1 MREYLL
7 VLFCTAAV
15 TYLLT
20 GPVRKFA
27 ILAGA
32 MPPVRAR
39 DVHREP
45 TPRLGGIAMFGGL
58 CAGVLVASQLDNLSK
73 AFVEGSDIRALLSGA
88 GIMWILGVLDD
99 KWGVDA
105 LVKLGGQMIAAG
117 VMVWQGVTVISLPL
131 PGYGAVA
138 VGPTQGM
145 VISVA
150 LVVIMV
156 NAVNFIDGLD
166 GLAAGMVCIA
176 AGAFFLYSYR
186 LWYGYTITAAAPAVL
201 FSALLIGM
209 CLGFLPHNLHP
220 ARIFMGDSGSMMLG
234 LMLAVSAISITGRV
248 DPDLLTD
255 RTESLAVTVH
265 TLVPVYIPLLLPL
278 TVIALP
284 LADLLLAV
292 VRRTWAG
299 KSPFAADKQHLHHR
313 LLEIGHSHSRAVL
326 IMYFW
331 AALIA
336 FGTVA
341 FSVTDT
347 GRTVVLTIAG
357 FCLLGIVV
365 LLIPRFRPHAP
376 QAVQAF
382 VPPRYR
388 RAGAEAEQE
397 AATAGTAARTQ
408 GGTADRAPDEAGEPV
423 RAKGAGRAADETG
436 KKTPATAGRT
446 RGPAEEQATDEEVP
460 AAAPAMAELSA
471 KDKELLGRLGTGAS
485 AVGGHGRGRGS
496 REG

>member
-1 MREYLL
+1 MRDYLL
-7 VLFCTAAV
+7 VMFVSAAV
-15 TYLLT
+15 TYLLVS
-20 GPVRKFA
+20 PVRKFA
-27 ILAGA
+27 IAAGA
-32 MPPVRAR
+32 MPAVRAR

-58 CAGVLVASQLDNLSK
+58 LAGLLAASQLSGTGRM
-73 AFVEGSDIRALLSGA
+73 FVQSADIKALLSGA
-88 GIMWILGVLDD
+88 GIMFVLGVLDD

-117 VMVWQGVTVISLPL
+117 VMVWQGVTVISIPV
-131 PGYGAVA
+131 PGYGPVYTT
-138 VGPTQGM
+138 PTQGM
-145 VISVA
+145 IVSVV
-150 LVVIMV
+150 LVVVMV

-176 AGAFFLYSYR
+176 AMAFFLYSYR
-186 LWYGYTITAAAPAVL
+186 LWLGYGINDAAPAAL
-201 FSALLIGM
+201 FTAVLIGM

-234 LMLAVSAISITGRV
+234 LMLAVAAISITGRV
-248 DPDLLTD
+248 DPDLVSAQTGSQ
-255 RTESLAVTVH
+255 TTAVH
-265 TLVPVYIPLLLPL
+265 ALVPIYIPLLLPL

-313 LLEIGHSHSRAVL
+313 LLEVGHSHSRAVL

-341 FSVTDT
+341 VSVTNT
-347 GRTVVLTIAG
+347 GRTVILAMAG
-357 FCLLGIVV
+357 LCLVGLAV
-365 LLIPRFRPHAP
+365 LLMPRFKPRAP
-376 QAVQAF
+376 KAVQSF

-388 RAGAEAEQE
+388 DGEESDAAAGEDDAAGGVEDGAE
-397 AATAGTAARTQ
+397 
-408 GGTADRAPDEAGEPV
+408 V
-423 RAKGAGRAADETG
+423 
-436 KKTPATAGRT
+436 
-446 RGPAEEQATDEEVP
+446 
-460 AAAPAMAELSA
+460 PAMAELSA
-471 KDKELLGRLGTGAS
+471 EDKALLGRLGSGAT
-485 AVGGHGRGRGS
+485 AVGPRGER
-496 REG
+496 RP

>member
-7 VLFCTAAV
+7 VMFVSAAV
-15 TYLLT
+15 TYLLVS
-20 GPVRKFA
+20 PVRKFA
-27 ILAGA
+27 IAAGA
-32 MPPVRAR
+32 MPAVRAR

-58 CAGVLVASQLDNLSK
+58 LAGLLAASQLSGLGRM
-73 AFVEGSDIRALLSGA
+73 FVQSADIKALLSGA
-88 GIMWILGVLDD
+88 GIMFVLGVLDD

-117 VMVWQGVTVISLPL
+117 VMVWQGITVIAIPV
-131 PGYGAVA
+131 PGYGSVP
-138 VGPTQGM
+138 VTPTQGM
-145 VISVA
+145 MISVA
-150 LVVIMV
+150 LVVVMV

-176 AGAFFLYSYR
+176 AMAFFLYSYR
-186 LWYGYTITAAAPAVL
+186 LWLGYGINDAAPAAL
-201 FSALLIGM
+201 FTAVLIGM

-234 LMLAVSAISITGRV
+234 LMLAVAAISITGRV
-248 DPDLLTD
+248 DPDLVSAQTGSQ
-255 RTESLAVTVH
+255 TTAIH
-265 TLVPVYIPLLLPL
+265 ALVPIYIPLILPL

-313 LLEIGHSHSRAVL
+313 LLEVGHSHSRAVL

-341 FSVTDT
+341 VSVTNT
-347 GRTVVLTIAG
+347 GRTVILTMAG
-357 FCLLGIVV
+357 LCLVGLAV
-365 LLIPRFRPHAP
+365 LLMPRFKPRAP
-376 QAVQAF
+376 KAVQSF

-388 RAGAEAEQE
+388 DGEEPDAAAGEDDVEGGAEDGAED
-397 AATAGTAARTQ
+397 G
-408 GGTADRAPDEAGEPV
+408 V
-423 RAKGAGRAADETG
+423 
-436 KKTPATAGRT
+436 
-446 RGPAEEQATDEEVP
+446 EV
-460 AAAPAMAELSA
+460 PAMAELSA
-471 KDKELLGRLGTGAS
+471 EDKALLGRLGSGAT
-485 AVGGHGRGRGS
+485 AVGPRGER
-496 REG
+496 RP

>member
-7 VLFCTAAV
+7 VLFVTAAV

-58 CAGVLVASQLDNLSK
+58 CAGLLVASQLTKLSGLFIQ
-73 AFVEGSDIRALLSGA
+73 AADIRALLAGA
-88 GIMWILGVLDD
+88 GIMWLLGVLDD

-117 VMVWQGVTVISLPL
+117 VMVWQGVTVISIPV
-131 PGYGAVA
+131 PGIGPVA
-138 VGPTQGM
+138 VTPTMGM
-145 VISVA
+145 IISVT
-150 LVVIMV
+150 LVVVMV

-176 AGAFFLYSYR
+176 AMAFFLYSYR
-186 LWYGYTITAAAPAVL
+186 LWYGYGINDAAPAVL
-201 FSALLIGM
+201 FSAVLIGM

-234 LMLAVSAISITGRV
+234 LMLAVAAISITGRV
-248 DPDLLTD
+248 DPDLITAQ
-255 RTESLAVTVH
+255 TGSQTATVH
-265 TLVPVYIPLLLPL
+265 ELVPIYIPLLLPL

-313 LLEIGHSHSRAVL
+313 LLLVGHSHSRAVL

-341 FSVTDT
+341 FSVP
-347 GRTVVLTIAG
+347 GRGRALVLGMAG
-357 FCLLGIVV
+357 LCLLGIVV
-365 LLIPRFRPHAP
+365 LLMPRFRPRAP
-376 QAVQAF
+376 RAVQAF

-388 RAGAEAEQE
+388 KAPEPQVTEVSAEVA
-397 AATAGTAARTQ
+397 
-408 GGTADRAPDEAGEPV
+408 
-423 RAKGAGRAADETG
+423 
-436 KKTPATAGRT
+436 
-446 RGPAEEQATDEEVP
+446 
-460 AAAPAMAELSA
+460 LSA
-471 KDKELLGRLGTGAS
+471 EDEELLGRLGTGAT
-485 AVGGHGRGRGS
+485 AVGGARHGGQG
-496 REG
+496 

>member
-313 LLEIGHSHSRAVL
+313 LLEVGHSHSRAVL

-388 RAGAEAEQE
+388 RGGAEAEQE
-397 AATAGTAARTQ
+397 PATAGTAART
-408 GGTADRAPDEAGEPV
+408 PDEAGGKAGEPV
-423 RAKGAGRAADETG
+423 RAQAGDKAAG
-436 KKTPATAGRT
+436 KAGEKTPATAGRA
-446 RGPAEEQATDEEVP
+446 RGGAKEQAAGQEAPD
-460 AAAPAMAELSA
+460 AAPVMAELSA

>member
-7 VLFCTAAV
+7 VLFVSAAV
-15 TYLLT
+15 TYLLVS
-20 GPVRKFA
+20 PVRKFA
-27 ILAGA
+27 IAAGA

-58 CAGVLVASQLDNLSK
+58 LAGLLAASQLTNLGRL
-73 AFVEGSDIRALLSGA
+73 FVQSADIKALLSGA
-88 GIMWILGVLDD
+88 GIMFVLGVLDD

-117 VMVWQGVTVISLPL
+117 VMVWQGVTVISIPV
-131 PGYGAVA
+131 PGYGPVA
-138 VGPTQGM
+138 VTPTQGM
-145 VISVA
+145 IISVT
-150 LVVIMV
+150 LVVVMV

-176 AGAFFLYSYR
+176 AIAFFLYSYR
-186 LWYGYTITAAAPAVL
+186 LWLGYGINDAAPAAL
-201 FSALLIGM
+201 FTAVLIGM

-234 LMLAVSAISITGRV
+234 LMLAVAAISITGRV
-248 DPDLLTD
+248 DPDLISA
-255 RTESLAVTVH
+255 RTGSQTLTVH
-265 TLVPVYIPLLLPL
+265 ALVPIYIPLILPL

-313 LLEIGHSHSRAVL
+313 LLEVGHSHSRAVL

-341 FSVTDT
+341 VSVTNT
-347 GRTVVLTIAG
+347 GRTVVLTMAG
-357 FCLLGIVV
+357 LCLVGLAV
-365 LLIPRFRPHAP
+365 LLMPRFKPRAP
-376 QAVQAF
+376 KAVQPF
-382 VPPRYR
+382 MPPRYR
-388 RAGAEAEQE
+388 DGE
-397 AATAGTAARTQ
+397 AA
-408 GGTADRAPDEAGEPV
+408 APVAEPV
-423 RAKGAGRAADETG
+423 AET
-436 KKTPATAGRT
+436 
-446 RGPAEEQATDEEVP
+446 
-460 AAAPAMAELSA
+460 PAMAELSA
-471 KDKELLGRLGTGAS
+471 EDKALLGRMGTGAT
-485 AVGGHGRGRGS
+485 AVGPRNEQRS
-496 REG
+496 

>member
-7 VLFCTAAV
+7 VLFVTAAV

-58 CAGVLVASQLDNLSK
+58 CAGLLVASQLTKLSGLFIQS
-73 AFVEGSDIRALLSGA
+73 ADIRALLAGA
-88 GIMWILGVLDD
+88 GIMWLLGVLDD

-117 VMVWQGVTVISLPL
+117 VMVWQGVTVISIPV
-131 PGYGAVA
+131 PGVGPVA
-138 VGPTQGM
+138 VTPTMGM
-145 VISVA
+145 IISVT
-150 LVVIMV
+150 LVVVMV

-176 AGAFFLYSYR
+176 AMAFFLYSYR
-186 LWYGYTITAAAPAVL
+186 LWYGYGINDAAPAVL
-201 FSALLIGM
+201 FSAVLIGM

-234 LMLAVSAISITGRV
+234 LMLAVAAISITGRV
-248 DPDLLTD
+248 DPDLITAQTLSQT
-255 RTESLAVTVH
+255 ATVH
-265 TLVPVYIPLLLPL
+265 ELVPIYIPLLLPL

-292 VRRTWAG
+292 VRRTWSG
-299 KSPFAADKQHLHHR
+299 RSPFAADKQHLHHR
-313 LLEIGHSHSRAVL
+313 LLQVGHSHSRAVL

-341 FSVTDT
+341 FSVP
-347 GRTVVLTIAG
+347 GRGRALVLGMAG
-357 FCLLGIVV
+357 LCLLGIVV
-365 LLIPRFRPHAP
+365 LLMPRFRPRAP
-376 QAVQAF
+376 RAVQAF

-388 RAGAEAEQE
+388 K
-397 AATAGTAARTQ
+397 
-408 GGTADRAPDEAGEPV
+408 APEPQV
-423 RAKGAGRAADETG
+423 T
-436 KKTPATAGRT
+436 
-446 RGPAEEQATDEEVP
+446 EVP
-460 AAAPAMAELSA
+460 AEAALSA
-471 KDKELLGRLGTGAS
+471 EDEELLGRLGTGAT
-485 AVGGHGRGRGS
+485 AVGGVRHGGQG
-496 REG
+496 

>member
-7 VLFCTAAV
+7 VLFTTAAV

-27 ILAGA
+27 IAAGA

-58 CAGVLVASQLDNLSK
+58 CAGLLVASQLTHLGRLFIQSADVK
-73 AFVEGSDIRALLSGA
+73 ALLSGA
-88 GIMWILGVLDD
+88 GIMWVLGVLDD

-117 VMVWQGVTVISLPL
+117 VMVWQGVTVITIPV
-131 PGYGAVA
+131 PGFENVT
-138 VGPTQGM
+138 VTPTQGM
-145 VISVA
+145 IISVT
-150 LVVIMV
+150 LVVVMV

-186 LWYGYTITAAAPAVL
+186 LWYGYGISDAAPAVL

-248 DPDLLTD
+248 DPDLITAQ
-255 RTESLAVTVH
+255 TGGSQTTAIHV
-265 TLVPVYIPLLLPL
+265 LVPIYIPLLLPL

-313 LLEIGHSHSRAVL
+313 LLEVGHSHSRAVL

-336 FGTVA
+336 FGAVA
-341 FSVTDT
+341 VSITNT
-347 GRTVVLTIAG
+347 ARAVVLAFVG
-357 FCLLGIVV
+357 LCLVGIVV
-365 LLIPRFRPHAP
+365 LLMPRFRPHAP
-376 QAVQAF
+376 RAVQAF

-388 RAGAEAEQE
+388 KAGTPAEAEAL
-397 AATAGTAARTQ
+397 AAASA
-408 GGTADRAPDEAGEPV
+408 E
-423 RAKGAGRAADETG
+423 
-436 KKTPATAGRT
+436 TPAEI
-446 RGPAEEQATDEEVP
+446 PAET
-460 AAAPAMAELSA
+460 PAMAELSA
-471 KDKELLGRLGTGAS
+471 EDKELLGRFGTGAS
-485 AVGGHGRGRGS
+485 AVGH
-496 REG
+496 RENAS

>member
-1 MREYLL
+1 MVREYLL
-7 VLFCTAAV
+7 VMFVSAAV
-15 TYLLT
+15 TYLLVS
-20 GPVRKFA
+20 PVRKFA
-27 ILAGA
+27 IAAGA
-32 MPPVRAR
+32 MPAVRAR

-58 CAGVLVASQLDNLSK
+58 LAGLLAASQLSGLGRM
-73 AFVEGSDIRALLSGA
+73 FVQSADIKALLSGA
-88 GIMWILGVLDD
+88 GIMFVLGVLDD

-117 VMVWQGVTVISLPL
+117 VMVWQGITVIAIPV
-131 PGYGAVA
+131 PGYGSVP
-138 VGPTQGM
+138 VTPTQGM
-145 VISVA
+145 LISVA
-150 LVVIMV
+150 LVVVMV

-176 AGAFFLYSYR
+176 AMAFFLYSYR
-186 LWYGYTITAAAPAVL
+186 LWLGYGINDAAPAAL
-201 FSALLIGM
+201 FTAVLIGM

-234 LMLAVSAISITGRV
+234 LMLAVAAISITGRV
-248 DPDLLTD
+248 DPDLIVEQVGSKT
-255 RTESLAVTVH
+255 TAVH
-265 TLVPVYIPLLLPL
+265 ALVPIYIPLILPL

-313 LLEIGHSHSRAVL
+313 LLEVGHSHSRAVL

-341 FSVTDT
+341 VSVTNT
-347 GRTVVLTIAG
+347 GRAVVLSMAG
-357 FCLLGIVV
+357 LCLVGLAV
-365 LLIPRFRPHAP
+365 LLMPRFKPRAP
-376 QAVQAF
+376 KAVQSF

-388 RAGAEAEQE
+388 DGEPNG
-397 AATAGTAARTQ
+397 AATAAAATPVA
-408 GGTADRAPDEAGEPV
+408 ADADGD
-423 RAKGAGRAADETG
+423 GAGAGDE
-436 KKTPATAGRT
+436 
-446 RGPAEEQATDEEVP
+446 
-460 AAAPAMAELSA
+460 APAMAELSA
-471 KDKELLGRLGTGAS
+471 EDKALLGRMGTGAT
-485 AVGGHGRGRGS
+485 AVGPRGDQRP
-496 REG
+496 

>member
-1 MREYLL
+1 MVREYLL
-7 VLFCTAAV
+7 VLFVSAAV
-15 TYLLT
+15 TYLLVS
-20 GPVRKFA
+20 PVRKFA
-27 ILAGA
+27 IAAGA
-32 MPPVRAR
+32 MPAVRAR

-58 CAGVLVASQLDNLSK
+58 LAGLLAASQLTNLGRLFDQTADVK
-73 AFVEGSDIRALLSGA
+73 ALLSGA
-88 GIMWILGVLDD
+88 GIMFVLGVLDD

-105 LVKLGGQMIAAG
+105 LVKLGGQMVAAG
-117 VMVWQGVTVISLPL
+117 VMVWQGVTVISIPV
-131 PGYGAVA
+131 PGYGQVA
-138 VGPTQGM
+138 LTPTQGM
-145 VISVA
+145 LIAVA
-150 LVVIMV
+150 LVVVMV

-176 AGAFFLYSYR
+176 AMAFFLYSYR
-186 LWYGYTITAAAPAVL
+186 LWLGYGINDAAPAAL
-201 FSALLIGM
+201 FSAVLIGM

-248 DPDLLTD
+248 DPDLITYQ
-255 RTESLAVTVH
+255 TGSKTATVH
-265 TLVPVYIPLLLPL
+265 ALVPIYIPLVLPL

-313 LLEIGHSHSRAVL
+313 LLEVGHSHSRAVL

-341 FSVTDT
+341 VSVTNT
-347 GRTVVLTIAG
+347 GRAVVLTMAG
-357 FCLLGIVV
+357 LCLVGIVV
-365 LLIPRFRPHAP
+365 LLMPRFRPHAP
-376 QAVQAF
+376 RAVQAF

-388 RAGAEAEQE
+388 KGEPAVAERAEVLAETAGATVE
-397 AATAGTAARTQ
+397 
-408 GGTADRAPDEAGEPV
+408 DAPQ
-423 RAKGAGRAADETG
+423 T
-436 KKTPATAGRT
+436 
-446 RGPAEEQATDEEVP
+446 
-460 AAAPAMAELSA
+460 PAMAELSA
-471 KDKELLGRLGTGAS
+471 EDKALLGRLGTGAH
-485 AVGGHGRGRGS
+485 AVGPRVDQKG
-496 REG
+496 

>member
-7 VLFCTAAV
+7 VLFTTAAV

-27 ILAGA
+27 IIAGA

-58 CAGVLVASQLDNLSK
+58 CAGLLVASQLHNLGKVFS
-73 AFVEGSDIRALLSGA
+73 EQSSDIRALLSGV
-88 GIMWILGVLDD
+88 GIMWVLGVLDD

-117 VMVWQGVTVISLPL
+117 VMVYQGITVISIPV
-131 PGYGAVA
+131 PGYGPYALT
-138 VGPTQGM
+138 PTQGM
-145 VISVA
+145 IISVA
-150 LVVIMV
+150 LVVVMV

-166 GLAAGMVCIA
+166 GLAGGMVCIA
-176 AGAFFLYSYR
+176 AIAFFLYSYR
-186 LWYGYTITAAAPAVL
+186 LWYGLGISEAAPAVL
-201 FSALLIGM
+201 FSAVLIGM
-209 CLGFLPHNLHP
+209 CVGFLPHNLHP

-234 LMLAVSAISITGRV
+234 LMLAVSAISVTGRV
-248 DPDLLTD
+248 DPDLITAQSGGS
-255 RTESLAVTVH
+255 RTIATH
-265 TLVPVYIPLLLPL
+265 ILVPIYIPLLLPL

-299 KSPFAADKQHLHHR
+299 RSPFAADKQHLHHR
-313 LLEIGHSHSRAVL
+313 LLELGHSHSRAVL

-341 FSVTDT
+341 FSFTNT
-347 GRTVVLTIAG
+347 AQTVVLACAG
-357 FCLLGIVV
+357 LCLVGIVV
-365 LLIPRFRPHAP
+365 LLLPWFRPKAP
-376 QAVQAF
+376 AAVAPF

-388 RAGAEAEQE
+388 RPG
-397 AATAGTAARTQ
+397 AATT
-408 GGTADRAPDEAGEPV
+408 EN
-423 RAKGAGRAADETG
+423 
-436 KKTPATAGRT
+436 ATAQT
-446 RGPAEEQATDEEVP
+446 QVAQTPVAQT
-460 AAAPAMAELSA
+460 PAMAELSA
-471 KDKELLGRLGTGAS
+471 KDQELLGRLGTGAT
-485 AVGGHGRGRGS
+485 AAGEHRKGS
-496 REG
+496 NA